1 MGGIIWLASFPKS
14 GNTWMRA
21 FIHNFMRDSDRSYDI
36 NKLSDLTVG
45 DSQVQ
50 WYQEI
55 IDKPGSQFTQDEV
68 KELRPRVHRRLSA
81 LSPDS
86 IIVKTHN
93 ALMEDDGHPLL
104 LPG

>member
-1 MGGIIWLASFPKS
+1 
-14 GNTWMRA
+14 
-21 FIHNFMRDSDRSYDI
+21 
-36 NKLSDLTVG
+36 VG
-45 DSQVQ
+45 DSQVH

-81 LSPDS
+81 LTPDS

-93 ALMEDDGHPLL
+93 ALMEDDGHPLVTL
-104 LPG
+104 DVTAGAIYIVRNPLDVVISLSHHLGLSLDRTIEIMAM